1 MIENKCFTKDW
12 IQGKREELGRV
23 DPVLLEKSIYAMALL
38 CGLIRAKMPF
48 VFKGGTS
55 LILLLKAFRRLSI
68 DIDISTETPRVEYE
82 PALKQIGLAPP
93 FTGYAEDDRGERG
106 LPHRSHFK
114 FFYKS
119 SFSNRNDCVLLDVLE
134 ERNLYPEINT
144 IPVSAPFIK
153 LTQRVTV
160 RMPTV
165 ECLLG
170 DKLTAFAPNTIGVRY
185 NPQASMQI
193 IKQLFDV
200 GELFAVAEDISVVTR
215 AYEMIADAEIGY
227 RGNVY
232 TREQVLDDTFETGIK
247 LCGIG
252 LRGVPA
258 GKEVAILQDGIKKI
272 DSHLVSLAFRLEDAK
287 IAASRAA
294 LLAAILRRGAKS
306 KKLSNLRWKPEEVS
320 RLVPLL
326 LSGHMERL
334 GRIKATIPEA
344 FYNFYTAQAL
354 LR

>member
-1 MIENKCFTKDW
+1 MIEDKCFTKDW
-12 IQGKREELGRV
+12 IERKREELGRV
-23 DPVLLEKSIYAMALL
+23 DPALLEKSIYAMALL
-38 CGLIRAKMPF
+38 CGLAQSKVPF

-68 DIDISTETPRVEYE
+68 DIDISTEMPQAEYE
-82 PALKQIGLAPP
+82 PALKQIGMTPP
-93 FTGYAEDDRGERG
+93 FTEYAEDDRGERG
-106 LPHRSHFK
+106 LPHRAHFK

-119 SFSNRNDCVLLDVLE
+119 SFSNRNDYVLLDVLE

-144 IPVSAPFIK
+144 IPISAPFIE

-185 NPQASMQI
+185 NPRSSMQI

-200 GELFAVAEDISVVTR
+200 GELFRAAEDIAIVAR
-215 AYEMIADAEIGY
+215 AYEIIADAEIGY

-232 TREQVLDDTFETGIK
+232 TREQALDDTFETGIK

-252 LRGVPA
+252 LRGVSA
-258 GKEVAILQDGIKKI
+258 GKEAVILQDGIKKI
-272 DSHLVSLAFRLEDAK
+272 DSHLVNAAFRIEDAK

-294 LLAAILRRGAKS
+294 LLAAILRKGAKN
-306 KKLSNLRWKPEEVS
+306 KKLSDLRLKPENVS
-320 RLVPLL
+320 NLVPLL
-326 LSGHMERL
+326 LTGSLKRL

-344 FYNFYTAQAL
+344 FYNLYTAQAL
-354 LR
+354 LK

>member
-1 MIENKCFTKDW
+1 MIENKCFTKSW
-12 IQGKREELGRV
+12 IQEKREEIGRV
-23 DPVLLEKSIYAMALL
+23 DPTLLEKSIYALALL
-38 CGLIRAKMPF
+38 CGLIRSEVAF

-68 DIDISTETPRVEYE
+68 DIDILTETSRAGYE
-82 PALKQIGLAPP
+82 SALKQISLTPP
-93 FTGYAEDDRGERG
+93 FTEYAEDDRGDRG
-106 LPHRSHFK
+106 LPKRAHFK

-119 SFSNRNDCVLLDVLE
+119 VFSNRKDYVLLDVLE
-134 ERNLYPEINT
+134 EKNLYPEIKT
-144 IPVSAPFIK
+144 IPVSAPFIE
-153 LTQRVTV
+153 LTRRVNV
-160 RMPTV
+160 RLPSV

-200 GELFAVAEDISVVTR
+200 GELFAAAEDVNTVAR
-215 AYEMIADAEIGY
+215 AYDAISAVEIGY
-227 RGNVY
+227 RGNAY
-232 TREQVLDDTFETGIK
+232 TREQALDDTFETSVK

-252 LRGVPA
+252 LRGMSA
-258 GKEVAILQDGIKKI
+258 DKESAILQDGIKKI
-272 DSHLVSLAFRLEDAK
+272 DSHLVNVAFRLEDAK

-294 LLAAILRRGAKS
+294 LLAAILRRGAKN
-306 KKLSNLRWKPEEVS
+306 KKLSDLRWKSENVS
-320 RLVPLL
+320 SLVPLL
-326 LSGHMERL
+326 LAEPLERL

-344 FYNFYTAQAL
+344 FYNLYTAQVL